1 MGAACVLTGMTPKS
15 LFALTLAAS
24 GLVLS
29 QASLRAEDTTVQ
41 PAPPSLDT
49 PPPADT
55 PQGPPPGGHKH
66 GGREGL
72 KLAELTEKL
81 GLTADEQKV
90 IGPIINTARSQG
102 KEVRDDQS
110 LSREDKRAKMK
121 GIMETARSQI
131 RAALTPDQQK
141 LFDALPTHG
150 EKPQAQGPE
159 GGTPQAP
166 SAPPPAPP
174 ST

>member
-1 MGAACVLTGMTPKS
+1 MNPKS
-15 LFALTLAAS
+15 LFALTLAAA

-29 QASLRAEDTTVQ
+29 QASLNAQDTTVQ

-49 PPPADT
+49 PPADN
-55 PQGPPPGGHKH
+55 PQGPPPAGRKH
-66 GGREGL
+66 GREGYR
-72 KLAELTEKL
+72 LAELTEKL

-90 IGPIINTARSQG
+90 IGPIIDSARSQG

-110 LSREDKRAKMK
+110 LSREDRRAKMK
-121 GIMETARSQI
+121 GIMEAARTQI

-141 LFDALPTHG
+141 LFDALPTRG
-150 EKPQAQGPE
+150 EKPQAQAP
-159 GGTPQAP
+159 GGGAPQAP
-166 SAPPPAPP
+166 STPPPAPP